1 MLGLFSNIRQNCG
14 IAVLTF
20 GYDAEDKSICSLS
33 KNWVLVVVTNFSYI
47 ILLGIFSFETDHF
60 GVQFIFF
67 FCLSRIFFESA
78 CS

>member
-20 GYDAEDKSICSLS
+20 GYDQLTEAEDKSICSLS

-60 GVQFIFF
+60 GVQFIYLFF
-67 FCLSRIFFESA
+67 FSV
-78 CS
+78 